1 MTYPRRLL
9 FDRSEAEGVRRCGL
23 WYFQEGGGEN
33 LWHFDAHVGCGHHLR
48 AYGRRFSAPVF
59 CSRCPLEET
68 RRMGDGDPPQNRA
81 RYGCSASGALAE
93 QTGSGTN
100 PPFRPGSAVHL
111 FELRK
116 AARRGRFVPSM
127 GRIGSAHDNSLAE
140 GFVATLKSEL
150 LYRGRWPTREAARM
164 VIFE

>member
-1 MTYPRRLL
+1 
-9 FDRSEAEGVRRCGL
+9 
-23 WYFQEGGGEN
+23 
-33 LWHFDAHVGCGHHLR
+33 
-48 AYGRRFSAPVF
+48 
-59 CSRCPLEET
+59 
-68 RRMGDGDPPQNRA
+68 MGDGDPPQNRA